1 MFLHITSVALKQ
13 APEAGG
19 CATGESQE
27 IKPKANWADKADW
40 VERDRDQPF
49 KKVLEN
55 EIFKRLLKAE
65 SMNH

>member
-27 IKPKANWADKADW
+27 INWADKADW

-49 KKVLEN
+49 KKVLGN
-55 EIFKRLLKAE
+55 EIFKILF
-65 SMNH
+65 

>member
-1 MFLHITSVALKQ
+1 MLLHITSVALKQ

-19 CATGESQE
+19 CATAEGQE

-49 KKVLEN
+49 KKVLGN
-55 EIFKRLLKAE
+55 KIFKRLLQTE
-65 SMNH
+65 TMNH

>member
-40 VERDRDQPF
+40 VERDRGQPF

-55 EIFKRLLKAE
+55 
-65 SMNH
+65 